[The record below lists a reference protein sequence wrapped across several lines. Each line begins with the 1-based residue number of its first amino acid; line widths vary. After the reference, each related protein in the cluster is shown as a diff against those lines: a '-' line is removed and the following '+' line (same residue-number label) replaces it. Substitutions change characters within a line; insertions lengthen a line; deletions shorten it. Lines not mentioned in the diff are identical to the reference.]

1 MDITKRN
8 IKIIIVLADSISGY
22 SFSLY
27 FWISFDLCMYL
38 FVYFKLSQVLG
49 HSGVKMDVEVPVD

>member
-8 IKIIIVLADSISGY
+8 IKIIIVLADSI